1 MLKRSSDTHL
11 RPYQPPY
18 SSTILDGGDVGAAV
32 SPFDLRKIYSFIRRR
47 LAVIAGLTILGS
59 LLAVIYALQLTPL
72 YTATARVLVDPR
84 KTSIVDN
91 EAVLSGIGSDWSAV
105 ESEVELIRSASVA
118 IRVIDKLGM
127 SDNVVRVAPDPPFYR
142 QIIDAILSRD
152 AAPEPEP
159 VSEDERR
166 TRIAHN
172 LAAGLDVRRLGDT
185 YLLTL
190 AYTSPDP
197 ALSARIVNGFA
208 DAYLVDQLEAKFDA
222 TRRANDWLNARIGEL
237 RDKVREAERAA
248 ELYRTQNN
256 LVEAGGATL
265 NDSQVASLNEQ
276 LILARAATAEA
287 RAKLEQL
294 QEISARGGEVTSF
307 AQGLQTQVISQLR
320 SKQSEVK
327 RELAELSA
335 KYGARHPSVISVRSQ
350 LGDVQSQIRQEVRR
364 IEGST
369 ENEYRVAISRE
380 DSIAASLTGL
390 KGESAQNSQ
399 AAIRLRELER
409 EAAATRT
416 LFESFLAR
424 FKETTQQESLQTA
437 DSRIVERATR
447 PTSPSKPNKKI
458 IAIVGFIL
466 SLGAGIGAAY
476 LLETLDNGFRTAE
489 QVEAALNVPVLATI
503 PQLRP
508 GGVMGRIG
516 SLTDRLASLIRS
528 TPAAAGQGGSSS
540 VRQSGSRHVL
550 DHPLSAFTE
559 SIRSLR
565 MGLRYADLDN
575 PARVVMFTSALPSEG
590 KSTIASNLAL
600 HAANTGENVLLIDMD
615 LRHPALTEIY
625 AEDSE
630 QGIVELVV
638 GEARIS
644 DVVRTETET
653 KLRFIPA
660 SRSDLINHTS
670 EILGSDKIRDFLAQA
685 RNVFDLIVIDSSP
698 LLPVTDARA
707 LLGAVD
713 AAVMVVCW
721 ERTSRDA
728 VQACLRQTFGLED
741 KLVGAVLSQ
750 FDSEKGRYY
759 DYYKSGYYARE
770 YPYYYADRQA

>member
-1 MLKRSSDTHL
+1 MLKRNSDNQL

-18 SSTILDGGDVGAAV
+18 GPAILENEVAGAV
-32 SPFDLRKIYSFIRRR
+32 EPPFDLRKIYSIIRRR
-47 LAVIAGLTILGS
+47 LAVILGLTIFGS

-72 YTATARVLVDPR
+72 YTATATVLVDPR
-84 KTSIVDN
+84 KTNIIES
-91 EAVLSGIGSDWSAV
+91 EAVLSGIGRDWTAV

-118 IRVIDKLGM
+118 IRVIDKLGL
-127 SDNVVRVAPDPPFYR
+127 SDDFERAAPDPPFYR
-142 QIIDAILSRD
+142 QIIDAIITRE
-152 AAPEPEP
+152 AMPEPEP

-166 TRIAHN
+166 TRMARN
-172 LAAGLDVRRLGDT
+172 LALGLEVSRLGQT

-208 DAYLVDQLEAKFDA
+208 DAYLVDQLEAKFEA
-222 TRRANDWLNARIGEL
+222 TRRANVWLNERLDEL
-237 RDKVREAERAA
+237 RERVRDAERAA
-248 ELYRTQNN
+248 ELYRLENN
-256 LVEAGGATL
+256 LVEADGATL

-287 RAKLEQL
+287 KAKLEQL
-294 QEISARGGEVTSF
+294 REISAQGGEVSSF
-307 AQGLQTQVISQLR
+307 AQGLQSQVISQLR
-320 SKQSEVK
+320 AKQLEVK
-327 RELAELSA
+327 RELAELNA
-335 KYGARHPSVISVRSQ
+335 KYGSRHPSVISVRSQ
-350 LGDVQSQIRQEVRR
+350 LGDVQSQIRQEIKR
-364 IEGST
+364 IEALT
-369 ENEYRVAISRE
+369 DTEYRVAKSRE
-380 DSIAASLTGL
+380 DSIEASLAGL
-390 KGESAQNSQ
+390 KGQSAQNSQ

-409 EAAATRT
+409 EAAATQT

-437 DSRIVERATR
+437 DSRIVERAIR
-447 PTSPSKPNKKI
+447 PRLPSEPNKKM
-458 IAIVGFIL
+458 IAVLGFIL
-466 SLGAGIGAAY
+466 SLGAGIGVAY

-489 QVEAALNVPVLATI
+489 QVETALNVPVLATI
-503 PQLRP
+503 PQLKP
-508 GGVMGRIG
+508 EGVRERIG
-516 SLTDRLASLIRS
+516 SLTGRFANFIRS
-528 TPAAAGQGGSSS
+528 GSADGPGPLRKSGSS
-540 VRQSGSRHVL
+540 QVL

-565 MGLRYADLDN
+565 MGLRYTDLDN

-600 HAANTGENVLLIDMD
+600 LAAITGEKVLLIDMD
-615 LRHPALTEIY
+615 LRHPSLTEIY
-625 AEDSE
+625 AKDSE
-630 QGIVELVV
+630 HGIIELVM

-644 DVVRTETET
+644 DVMRTETDT

-660 SRSDLINHTS
+660 SRSDLVNHTS
-670 EILGSDKIRDFLAQA
+670 ELLGSDKVHDFLAQV
-685 RNVFDLIVIDSSP
+685 RNLFDLIIIDSSP

-728 VQACLRQTFGLED
+728 VRACMRQTFGLED

-750 FDSEKGRYY
+750 VDSKKSRYY
-759 DYYKSGYYARE
+759 DYYKIGYYARE
-770 YPYYYADRQA
+770 YPYYYSDRRT

>member
-1 MLKRSSDTHL
+1 MLKRSSDNQL
-11 RPYQPPY
+11 GPYQPPY
-18 SSTILDGGDVGAAV
+18 GSTILGNEGVGTEEL
-32 SPFDLRKIYSFIRRR
+32 PFDLRKIYSIIRRR
-47 LAVIAGLTILGS
+47 LTVIAGLTIMGS

-72 YTATARVLVDPR
+72 YTATARVLLDPR
-84 KTSIVDN
+84 KTNIVDN
-91 EAVLSGIGSDWSAV
+91 EAVLSGIGNDWSAV

-118 IRVIDKLGM
+118 IRVIDKLGLF
-127 SDNVVRVAPDPPFYR
+127 DDVERVAPDPPFYW
-142 QIIDAILSRD
+142 QIIDAIISRD
-152 AAPEPEP
+152 AMPELEP

-166 TRIAHN
+166 TGMARK
-172 LAAGLDVRRLGDT
+172 LASRLEVSRLGET
-185 YLLTL
+185 YLLTI
-190 AYTSPDP
+190 AYTSPEP

-208 DAYLVDQLEAKFDA
+208 DAYLVDQLEAKFEA
-222 TRRANDWLNARIGEL
+222 TRRANDWLNTRITEL
-237 RDKVREAERAA
+237 RERVREAERAV
-248 ELYRTQNN
+248 ELYRAENN
-256 LVEAGGATL
+256 LIEAGGTTL

-287 RAKLEQL
+287 RTKLEQL
-294 QEISARGGEVTSF
+294 QEISARGGEITSF
-307 AQGLQTQVISQLR
+307 AQGLQSQAIGQLR
-320 SKQSEVK
+320 AKQSEVK

-335 KYGARHPSVISVRSQ
+335 KYGSRHPSVISVRSQ
-350 LGDVQSQIRQEVRR
+350 LGHVQSQILQEIRR
-364 IEGST
+364 IEALT
-369 ENEYRVAISRE
+369 ETEYRVAKSRE
-380 DSIAASLTGL
+380 DSIEASLAGL

-409 EAAATRT
+409 EAAASRT

-437 DSRIVERATR
+437 DSRIVERAIR
-447 PTSPSKPNKKI
+447 PTSPSEPNKKV
-458 IAIVGFIL
+458 IAIFGFIL
-466 SLGAGIGAAY
+466 SLGAGIGAAF

-489 QVEAALNVPVLATI
+489 QLETALKVPVLATI
-503 PQLRP
+503 PLLRLE
-508 GGVMGRIG
+508 GVIGRIG
-516 SLTDRLASLIRS
+516 SLTGRIANLIRS
-528 TPAAAGQGGSSS
+528 RPAAEARDGSGSL
-540 VRQSGSRHVL
+540 RKSGSRHAL

-575 PARVVMFTSALPSEG
+575 PARVVMFTSALPTEG

-600 HAANTGENVLLIDMD
+600 HAANTGEKVLLIDMD

-630 QGIVELVV
+630 LGIVELVM

-644 DVVRTETET
+644 EVVRTETET

-721 ERTSRDA
+721 ERTSREA
-728 VQACLRQTFGLED
+728 VRSCLRQALGLED
-741 KLVGAVLSQ
+741 KLIGTVLSKV
-750 FDSEKGRYY
+750 DSEKIRYY
-759 DYYKSGYYARE
+759 DYYKSGYYAQE
-770 YPYYYADRQA
+770 YPYYYAGRRA

>member
-1 MLKRSSDTHL
+1 MLKRSSDTQL

-18 SSTILDGGDVGAAV
+18 GSTILENEVAA
-32 SPFDLRKIYSFIRRR
+32 SAEPPFDLRKIYSFVRRR
-47 LAVIAGLTILGS
+47 LAVIAGLSVLGS

-72 YTATARVLVDPR
+72 YTATATVLVDPR

-91 EAVLSGIGSDWSAV
+91 EAVLSGIGREWSAV

-118 IRVIDKLGM
+118 IRVIDKLGL
-127 SDNVVRVAPDPPFYR
+127 SDSVEQAAPDPPLYR
-142 QIIDAILSRD
+142 QIIDAIISRD
-152 AAPEPEP
+152 SAPEPEP
-159 VSEDERR
+159 ISEEERR
-166 TRIAHN
+166 TRIARN
-172 LAAGLDVRRLGDT
+172 LASGLHVSRLSDT

-197 ALSARIVNGFA
+197 ALSARIVNSFA
-208 DAYLVDQLEAKFDA
+208 DAYLVDQLEAKFEA
-222 TRRANDWLNARIGEL
+222 TRRANTWLNERIAEL
-237 RDKVREAERAA
+237 RDRVREAERAA
-248 ELYRTQNN
+248 ELYRAENN
-256 LVEAGGATL
+256 LIEAGGVTL
-265 NDSQVASLNEQ
+265 NDSQVRSLNEQ

-335 KYGARHPSVISVRSQ
+335 KYGSRHPSVISVRSQ
-350 LGDVQSQIRQEVRR
+350 LGDVQSQIRQEVQR
-364 IEGST
+364 IEAST
-369 ENEYRVAISRE
+369 ENEYRVAKSRE
-380 DSIAASLTGL
+380 DSIEASLTSL
-390 KGESAQNSQ
+390 RGESVQNSQ
-399 AAIRLRELER
+399 SAIRLRELER

-447 PTSPSKPNKKI
+447 PTTPGEPNKKV
-458 IAIVGFIL
+458 IAIIGFIL

-508 GGVMGRIG
+508 EGVMERIG
-516 SLTDRLASLIRS
+516 SLTDRLTSLIRS
-528 TPAAAGQGGSSS
+528 TPAAGGQGGASSL
-540 VRQSGSRHVL
+540 RKSGSRQVL

-590 KSTIASNLAL
+590 KSTVASNLAL

-625 AEDSE
+625 AGDSE
-630 QGIVELVV
+630 RGVVELVM

-728 VQACLRQTFGLED
+728 VRACMRQTFGLED

-750 FDSEKGRYY
+750 VDSEKGRYY

>member
-1 MLKRSSDTHL
+1 MLKRNSDNQL

-18 SSTILDGGDVGAAV
+18 GSTILENEDAGTAE
-32 SPFDLRKIYSFIRRR
+32 PQFDLRNLYSIVRRR
-47 LAVIAGLTILGS
+47 LAIIAGLTILGS

-72 YTATARVLVDPR
+72 YTATATVLVDPR
-84 KTSIVDN
+84 KTNIIDN
-91 EAVLSGIGSDWSAV
+91 EAVLSGIGRDWSAV

-118 IRVIDKLGM
+118 IRVIDKLGL
-127 SDNVVRVAPDPPFYR
+127 SEDAERAAPDPPFYW
-142 QIIDAILSRD
+142 QIIDAIILRE
-152 AAPEPEP
+152 ATPEPGP
-159 VSEDERR
+159 ISEEERR
-166 TRIAHN
+166 TRVARE
-172 LAAGLDVRRLGDT
+172 LASRLDVRRLGET

-190 AYTSPDP
+190 AYTSPEP

-208 DAYLVDQLEAKFDA
+208 DAYLVDQLEAKFEA
-222 TRRANDWLNARIGEL
+222 TRRANSWLNTRIAEL
-237 RDKVREAERAA
+237 RKRVREAERAV
-248 ELYRTQNN
+248 ELYRAEND

-307 AQGLQTQVISQLR
+307 AQGLQSQVIGQLR
-320 SKQSEVK
+320 AKQSEVK
-327 RELAELSA
+327 REFAELST
-335 KYGARHPSVISVRSQ
+335 KYGSRHPSVINVRSQ
-350 LGDVQSQIRQEVRR
+350 LGHVQSQIRQEIRR
-364 IEGST
+364 IEALT
-369 ENEYRVAISRE
+369 ETEYRVARSRE
-380 DSIAASLTGL
+380 DSIEASLAGL

-399 AAIRLRELER
+399 SAIRLRELER
-409 EAAATRT
+409 EAAASRT

-437 DSRIVERATR
+437 DSRIVERAIR
-447 PTSPSKPNKKI
+447 PTSPSEPNKKV
-458 IAIVGFIL
+458 IALFGFIL
-466 SLGAGIGAAY
+466 SLSAGIGAAF

-489 QVEAALNVPVLATI
+489 QVETALNVPALATI
-503 PQLRP
+503 PLLRP
-508 GGVMGRIG
+508 QGVMGRIG
-516 SLTDRLASLIRS
+516 SLTDRLTGFFRFR
-528 TPAAAGQGGSSS
+528 PVAGAQNGAGPL
-540 VRQSGSRHVL
+540 RKSGSRQVL

-600 HAANTGENVLLIDMD
+600 HAANTGEKVLLIDMD
-615 LRHPALTEIY
+615 LRHPALTDIY

-630 QGIVELVV
+630 IGIVELVM

-644 DVVRTETET
+644 EVVRTEKET

-670 EILGSDKIRDFLAQA
+670 EILGSEKIRDFLAQA

-698 LLPVTDARA
+698 LLPVTDGRA

-728 VQACLRQTFGLED
+728 VRTCLRQTFGLEE

-750 FDSEKGRYY
+750 VDSEKVRYY
-759 DYYKSGYYARE
+759 DYYKSGYYARD
-770 YPYYYADRQA
+770 YPYYYADRRA

>member
-1 MLKRSSDTHL
+1 MLKRSSDNQL
-11 RPYQPPY
+11 RHYQPPY
-18 SSTILDGGDVGAAV
+18 GPTIAENEGVGTAELL
-32 SPFDLRKIYSFIRRR
+32 FDLRKIYSIARRR
-47 LAVIAGLTILGS
+47 LSVIAGLTILGS

-72 YTATARVLVDPR
+72 YQATAKVLVDPGNAH
-84 KTSIVDN
+84 IVDN
-91 EAVLSGIGSDWSAV
+91 EVVAPGIGREWGAI
-105 ESEVELIRSASVA
+105 ETEVELIRSTSVA
-118 IRVIDKLGM
+118 IRVIDKLGL
-127 SDNVVRVAPDPPFYR
+127 SGDAERAAPDPPLYR
-142 QIIDAILSRD
+142 QIINAMISRD

-159 VSEDERR
+159 VSEDEKRR
-166 TRIAHN
+166 RMARN
-172 LAAGLDVRRLGDT
+172 LASGLEVFRLGET
-185 YLLTL
+185 YLLTI

-208 DAYLVDQLEAKFDA
+208 DAYLVDQLEGKFEA
-222 TRRANDWLNARIGEL
+222 TRRANEWLNSRLGEL
-237 RDKVREAERAA
+237 GERVREAERAA
-248 ELYRTQNN
+248 ELYRAENN
-256 LVEAGGATL
+256 LVEARGATF

-276 LILARAATAEA
+276 LILARAATAQA
-287 RAKLEQL
+287 SAKLEQL
-294 QEISARGGEVTSF
+294 QEISARGGEIASF
-307 AQGLQTQVISQLR
+307 AQGLQTQVIGQLR
-320 SKQSEVK
+320 AKQSEVK
-327 RELAELSA
+327 REMAELSA
-335 KYGARHPSVISVRSQ
+335 KYGSRHPSVISVRSQ
-350 LGDVQSQIRQEVRR
+350 LSHVQSQIRQEIRR
-364 IEGST
+364 IEALT
-369 ENEYRVAISRE
+369 ETEYRVAKSRE
-380 DSIAASLTGL
+380 DSIEASLSGL
-390 KGESAQNSQ
+390 KGETAQNSR

-416 LFESFLAR
+416 LFDSFLAR

-437 DSRIVERATR
+437 DSRIIERAIR
-447 PTSPSKPNKKI
+447 PTAPSEPNKRT
-458 IAIVGFIL
+458 IAILGFIL
-466 SLGAGIGAAY
+466 SLGAGIGAAFM
-476 LLETLDNGFRTAE
+476 LETLDNGFRTAE
-489 QVEAALNVPVLATI
+489 QVETALNVPVLATI
-503 PQLRP
+503 PHLRLD
-508 GGVMGRIG
+508 GEMGRISNLTGLLEKLIRFRPTAGARDGSG
-516 SLTDRLASLIRS
+516 SLRK
-528 TPAAAGQGGSSS
+528 
-540 VRQSGSRHVL
+540 SGSRQVL

-615 LRHPALTEIY
+615 LRHPALTEIF
-625 AEDSE
+625 AEESE
-630 QGIVELVV
+630 QGIVELVM

-653 KLRFIPA
+653 NLRFVPA

-728 VQACLRQTFGLED
+728 VRICMRQTLGLED

-750 FDSEKGRYY
+750 VDSDRARYY
-759 DYYKSGYYARE
+759 NYDESGYYARD
-770 YPYYYADRQA
+770 YPYYYADRGA